1 MSIFKRSRSRVRFFR
16 HTTTP
21 GIKIGRY
28 EHGLEAIWAW
38 RERAHLLV
46 VERSSYGA
54 GENLVA
60 TCFRAYKG
68 PKFLLWPKGEGG
80 WRESIENEAYSL
92 NDAIHELYILA
103 GIASHRA
110 EQIERGEDVP
120 GMLVAVPELHDMTG
134 QKNLAPEDQQFV
146 RDLTYLLKIG
156 RAARIHVMAN
166 TRQHVIYPA
175 YLPVETRNQFT
186 GLLVL
191 GRTGDAITRQLG
203 LPQSFDQPHARL
215 GDLTDDF
222 WPLEVRIR

>member
-46 VERSSYGA
+46 VERSSY
-54 GENLVA
+54 
-60 TCFRAYKG
+60 
-68 PKFLLWPKGEGG
+68 
-80 WRESIENEAYSL
+80 
-92 NDAIHELYILA
+92 
-103 GIASHRA
+103 
-110 EQIERGEDVP
+110 